1 MKPKKMTGPA
11 QVPGLSVPL
20 LILASDRVREQRY
33 ANSQYKALLEVFRAA
48 ASNSILISVDGAGP
62 LDYSD
67 FPVKYPI
74 ISALKSGNARN
85 KPESP
90 AVTAE
95 IITYFAASVLAP
107 GERALLRDASL
118 PDGTTVEAR

>member
-1 MKPKKMTGPA
+1 MTGPA

-20 LILASDRVREQRY
+20 LILVSDRVREQRY
-33 ANSQYKALLEVFRAA
+33 ANNQYKALLDVFRAA
-48 ASNSILISVDGAGP
+48 ASNSILASVDDAGS

-67 FPVKYPI
+67 FPVKYPL
-74 ISALKSGNARN
+74 ISALKSGHFRN

-95 IITYFAASVLAP
+95 IITYFAVSVLAP
-107 GERALLRDASL
+107 GEKALLRNTALSA
-118 PDGTTVEAR
+118 GVKVEVR